1 MTDTRSE
8 YISIAKENL
17 DGTAETKMKFTVA
30 GNRIICSRKD
40 NTVADATAYR
50 HAVIFDAQVET
61 VPPHV
66 SAKLVTG
73 EVEELKDFMADRKRI
88 QENSAVKNLLEA
100 IPGLLGEAADI
111 LNSVERVN
119 QTMYDELSEAI
130 TITSR
135 ALDSVKPGS
144 RGEPTAVNNKRH
156 AEAQK
161 ERLVNIR

>member
-8 YISIAKENL
+8 YLSIGKENL
-17 DGTAETKMKFTVA
+17 DGTVETRMKFTVA

-40 NTVADATAYR
+40 NTVANAAAYR
-50 HAVIFDAQVET
+50 HAVMFDAQVES

-73 EVEELKDFMADRKRI
+73 EIEQLNDFMADRKRC
-88 QENSAVKNLLEA
+88 QENSAVKNLLET

-119 QTMYDELSEAI
+119 PGIYGELSEAI
-130 TITSR
+130 KITSR
-135 ALDSVKPGS
+135 ALDSVKPES
-144 RGEPTAVNNKRH
+144 RGEPAAVNNMRYS
-156 AEAQK
+156 EAQK
-161 ERLVNIR
+161 ARLVNIR